1 MGQYMM
7 VFMPME
13 KNKER
18 VNLLFLQKLIMM
30 EIGKKVSNMD
40 LGFFMIKMAKKAREA
55 FGKRVFLIKY

>member
-1 MGQYMM
+1 
-7 VFMPME
+7 
-13 KNKER
+13 
-18 VNLLFLQKLIMM
+18 MM